1 MTLSEEDF
9 PLLTYKIHHSKLGF
23 CLYNILSEMASHDKP
38 LCTFS
43 DGSAWFAIPL
53 NYLVSRY
60 SGSKHT
66 WQSNITLAVSLG
78 LLRKIKPDA
87 DSLHPAL
94 KQLYMDGKKHGKAPK
109 NLYSVPAYTLELFAE
124 AEAALEQ
131 WEQTGVSTARITKAS
146 VSHAQGRAQ
155 ANTIFRDSRSKAAR
169 MALEGAHRI
178 VERIVQAVRQRGYTT
193 KSDAVRGEMK
203 AWDMLRGYILAEADA
218 SYHRPTKEDIERYNL
233 HDSSWIISAKAQT
246 FTQT

>member
-9 PLLTYKIHHSKLGF
+9 PLLAYKIQHTKLGF
-23 CLYNILSEMASHDKP
+23 CLYNILSEMAAHDKP

-94 KQLYMDGKKHGKAPK
+94 QQLYRDGLQHGKAPK
-109 NLYSVPAYTLELFAE
+109 NLYSVPEYTHELFSE
-124 AEAALEQ
+124 VEAALEQ
-131 WEQTGVSTARITKAS
+131 WQETGVSTARITKAS
-146 VSHAQGRAQ
+146 VSHAQGKAQ
-155 ANTIFRDSRSKAAR
+155 ANTIFRDNRSKAAR
-169 MALEGAHRI
+169 KSLEAAHRI
-178 VERIVQAVRQRGYTT
+178 IDRIVQAVKARGYTT

-203 AWDMLRGYILAEADA
+203 AWDMLRGYILEEADA
-218 SYHRPTKEDIERYNL
+218 SYHRPTKEDIARYNI
-233 HDSSWIISAKAQT
+233 HDSSWIIAAKAQT
-246 FTQT
+246 FNQT